1 MKKIVERMIRQ
12 VSVGDEINLI
22 VSGKEFADALIEKI
36 DDDFLIIRDK
46 YGVPWVINMECIH
59 AYGFEGMDLQAGFE
73 EEKGISTA
81 VNEKDYSSTEKAVA
95 EPGQPVPEPEPAYI
109 LDARVMSN
117 RVENSEMPHWFT
129 VENIKNEILT
139 ILYGYPAY
147 LSLID
152 DIFSDMD
159 RLYAEEGTDY
169 ALIGVIAEKIDE
181 LEQESREDTQSD
193 CKSCCEIM
201 RALLYYKLGKVK
213 QAVAVLVREEVR
225 KPAADLARELGEK
238 YWKAI
243 AGYIIRYNYTDA
255 LLTEEDRQCVMY
267 YARKCQN
274 GLDAQTLYR
283 GADNKYFNPDLAF
296 QGALL
301 YLIEKRAG
309 DLMDSDVNINDF
321 GSILDAFADTW
332 GPFFL
337 EDMREQDEVLKE
349 LDSYKE
355 KVDLKKKP
363 DTEGGKPPAPLPPV
377 QKAKAEER
385 FYYYHAPVV
394 GSFKINTPYS
404 QYWVDFHPM
413 DLHSR
418 QEMTDKD
425 LYLHPAQVIEPLLIR
440 HFSNLDSFDLKI
452 ERFEIVFYV
461 GVNMK
466 GNSAAGAFLSRE
478 SRRKVLDLYR
488 EKKKFPDLNENEII
502 PINPVMPAEMEVVK
516 KEFKNSAAR
525 CQSISNKADN
535 QDAFV
540 FDFLNLAL
548 GERIV
553 PTEVPELLRKYEEL
567 GDVANEISIQEDPDR
582 KVTCWHKMLHL
593 VYQSKDNILIDML
606 EGYAIGLPDSNRYHC
621 SFKMLSKIKRGK
633 L

>member
-1 MKKIVERMIRQ
+1 MKRIVERMIRQ

-22 VSGKEFADALIEKI
+22 VNGKEFDDALIEKI
-36 DDDFLIIRDK
+36 DEDFLIIRDK
-46 YGVPWVINMECIH
+46 YGIPWVISIENIY
-59 AYGFEGMDLQAGFE
+59 AYGFEGMDIQVGFE
-73 EEKGISTA
+73 EEKGISATI
-81 VNEKDYSSTEKAVA
+81 NEKDYSSTEKAVA
-95 EPGQPVPEPEPAYI
+95 EAGQPVPESEPAYI
-109 LDARVMSN
+109 LDAKVMSS
-117 RVENSEMPHWFT
+117 RVESSEMPHWFT
-129 VENIKNEILT
+129 VENIKKEILT

-159 RLYAEEGTDY
+159 RLYEEDGTDY
-169 ALIGVIAEKIDE
+169 ELIGMIAEKIDE
-181 LEQESREDTQSD
+181 LEQESKEDTQSD

-213 QAVAVLVREEVR
+213 QAVAALVREEVR

-267 YARKCQN
+267 YARECQN

-283 GADNKYFNPDLAF
+283 GADNKYLNPDLAF

-309 DLMDSDVNINDF
+309 NLMDTDINVNDF
-321 GSILDAFADTW
+321 GSILDVFADTW
-332 GPFFL
+332 GPFFS
-337 EDMREQDEVLKE
+337 EDMREQDEVLRE

-355 KVDLKKKP
+355 KVDLKKKKE
-363 DTEGGKPPAPLPPV
+363 TEEEKPLAPLSGV
-377 QKAKAEER
+377 TKKEER
-385 FYYYHAPVV
+385 FQYFHAPVV

-413 DLHSR
+413 DLRSR

-440 HFSNLDSFDLKI
+440 HFSNLDSFDLKN

-488 EKKKFPDLNENEII
+488 EKKKFPDLKENEII
-502 PINPVMPAEMEVVK
+502 PLSPIMPAEMEVVK
-516 KEFKNSAAR
+516 NEFKNSAAR
-525 CQSISNKADN
+525 CQSISNKIDN

-540 FDFLNLAL
+540 FDFLNLVL
-548 GERIV
+548 REKIV
-553 PTEVPELLRKYEEL
+553 HAEVPEPLRKDEKL
-567 GDVANEISIQEDPDR
+567 GDAANEMSVEEDSDR
-582 KVTCWHKMLHL
+582 KVICWHKLL
-593 VYQSKDNILIDML
+593 YLAYQSKDNILIDML
-606 EGYAIGLPDSNRYHC
+606 EGYAIGLPGSNRYHC